1 MATGQPRAA
10 RVIFT
15 KGCKSK
21 FTYFMRTIES
31 FEDCNCCNYIT
42 PSANLLVHGS
52 LGLRSEFKSKF
63 KPQAK
68 RRSFHDNFSWV
79 SGYVHEKFN
88 VGLS

>member
-10 RVIFT
+10 RVILT

-31 FEDCNCCNYIT
+31 FEDCNCCNYII
-42 PSANLLVHGS
+42 PSANLLVHSS

-68 RRSFHDNFSWV
+68 RRTFHGLV
-79 SGYVHEKFN
+79 TYVHEKFN
-88 VGLS
+88 VWLR